1 MNYTLKLYLAF
12 LLLLL
17 SGCKYFDSNKEENLA
32 FPSDLKIPAL
42 VIVNVGNSFINGKK
56 INSSETI
63 DLTSKINVNENSFL
77 DLQVLVGELK
87 SVIRIKGK
95 ATVQL
100 KAVTIGGITSY
111 TAFLD
116 VGSFLFNIKKM
127 QSRNGFQVVTPVL
140 SVGVR
145 GTQFQITVAGNG
157 DSTLQVAQGEVS
169 AKIRVP
175 SFDLLLERKILTEKD
190 VVKQILFPLQEE
202 SILKLGEKISITQKD
217 VNKVLDNAQISE
229 FVKNL
234 ELNKDTA
241 NSEQNYRA
249 IVDNFQINLSQ
260 RNLKIET
267 VSGEISQQLK
277 VLLKQAAN
285 DKKAILESEFN
296 ELNGIDEKLIREG
309 NIVGIQKA
317 IKDHLAEHNAKYL
330 ERIEIILGKSAETLV
345 TKDGRNIRGVIL
357 QRGEDYIVVTPD
369 GEVFIQGK
377 DFKGIEF

>member
-369 GEVFIQGK
+369 GVVFIQGK

>member
-285 DKKAILESEFN
+285 DKKAILESQFN

>member
-260 RNLKIET
+260 RHLKIET

>member
-345 TKDGRNIRGVIL
+345 TKDGS
-357 QRGEDYIVVTPD
+357 
-369 GEVFIQGK
+369 
-377 DFKGIEF
+377 